1 MRTFIAIN
9 LEPEIKRTL
18 SLLIQELGLQDKER
32 RSIKWVRKEGMHL
45 TLKFLG
51 EIKEDKV
58 SQIENVL
65 KNTVKN
71 FSPFSIKIKGTGSF
85 PSGKKNPRVFWV
97 GVKDE
102 KNIKALHAL
111 VEDEMEKLGFPK
123 ERREFHPHLT
133 LGRVKIFSDFGH
145 ILNLLDQYKERHF
158 GEMMVKKITFFRSIL
173 KPSGA
178 EYSVLSEFELK

>member
-1 MRTFIAIN
+1 MRTFIAID
-9 LEPEIKRTL
+9 LEPEIKKTL
-18 SLLIQELGLQDKER
+18 TLLIQELSLQDKER
-32 RSIKWVRKEGMHL
+32 RSVKWVRKEGMHL

-65 KNTVKN
+65 KKTVKD
-71 FSPFSIKIKGTGSF
+71 FSPFSMKIQGTGSF

-102 KNIKALHAL
+102 KNIKALQSM
-111 VEDEMEKLGFPK
+111 VEDEMEKLGFPN

-133 LGRVKIFSDFGH
+133 LGRVKIFSDLGQ
-145 ILNLLDQYKERHF
+145 ILAQLDQYRERHF
-158 GEMMVKKITFFRSIL
+158 GEMLVKKITFFRSIL
-173 KPSGA
+173 KPTGA
-178 EYSVLSEFELK
+178 EYSILSEIELK